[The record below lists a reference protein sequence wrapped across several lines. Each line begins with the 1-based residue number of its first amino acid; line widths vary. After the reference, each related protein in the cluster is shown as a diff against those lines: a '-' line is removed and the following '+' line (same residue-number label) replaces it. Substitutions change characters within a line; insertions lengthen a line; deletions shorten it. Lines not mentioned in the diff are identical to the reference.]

1 MTLDRAANF
10 LGICGA
16 MILVASA
23 LIVRRRG
30 PHRPTLVMLLIWAAI
45 FAILFIV
52 AHQIDVARQ
61 GR

>member
-1 MTLDRAANF
+1 MTLDRAADF

-16 MILVASA
+16 MILAGSA
-23 LIVRRRG
+23 LIVRMRRRHG
-30 PHRPTLVMLLIWAAI
+30 PTLVMLLMWGAI

-61 GR
+61 G